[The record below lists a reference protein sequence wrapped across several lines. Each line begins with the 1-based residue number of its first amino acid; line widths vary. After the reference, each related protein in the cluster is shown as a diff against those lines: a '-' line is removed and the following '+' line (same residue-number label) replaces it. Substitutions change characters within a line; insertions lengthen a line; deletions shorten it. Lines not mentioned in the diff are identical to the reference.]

1 MFHIFYLFIYFLVFV
16 VVVVVSFS
24 MECFSCVR
32 SKVQISLIKLPEYS
46 VFLFFSFSGVIGQ
59 SPGFQ
64 RVDSS
69 IQLDNSINFD
79 SGYPLYSDLSS
90 G

>member
-1 MFHIFYLFIYFLVFV
+1 MFHIFYLLTYFLVF

-79 SGYPLYSDLSS
+79 RGYPLYSDLSS